1 MVSNSLPTNE
11 KKKWK
16 IQNWIDERKSSDKN
30 PPKLANM
37 KTLQVQ
43 NQNFQTKIS
52 IKPTDW

>member
-1 MVSNSLPTNE
+1 MVSNSLPTIETKKNE
-11 KKKWK
+11 KFK
-16 IQNWIDERKSSDKN
+16 IELMRESSDKN
-30 PPKLANM
+30 PPKFANM